1 MGGFY
6 SPHFFWLQDASILS
20 FIIIQNMKDKK
31 QIPLEGQIMSLVPQ
45 ETLIQLIAG
54 QERILRAIS
63 EKAEKKDSIG
73 DYISETEAKKI
84 LGRKSTWFWTLR
96 KKGKLA
102 FTKVGNKIFY
112 SRADILSFIELNKIS
127 TSND

>member
-1 MGGFY
+1 MNKKGN
-6 SPHFFWLQDASILS
+6 LLS
-20 FIIIQNMKDKK
+20 EAKAMV
-31 QIPLEGQIMSLVPQ
+31 LVPQ
-45 ETLIQLIAG
+45 ETLVQLIAG

-63 EKAEKKDSIG
+63 ERAEKKDSIG

-112 SRADILSFIELNKIS
+112 SRADILSFIELNKMS
-127 TSND
+127 ASND

>member
-84 LGRKSTWFWTLR
+84 LGRKSTWFWNLR

-127 TSND
+127 TSNG